1 MKLSDTKKVIK
12 LAERAAFFAEKARL
26 HADKAVIL
34 MLDLKDEVKKE
45 VKRGRKSKK
54 K

>member
-26 HADKAVIL
+26 HADKAVIF
-34 MLDLKDEVKKE
+34 MIDLKDDVKKE
-45 VKRGRKSKK
+45 IKRSRKKRK
-54 K
+54 